1 MHILIAE
8 DDNVSRKLLT
18 STLMA
23 WNHTVHAVTDGE
35 AAWEAWQ
42 GQRMR
47 LVVTDWMMP
56 GLDGPEL
63 CRRIR
68 AAQGGAEDPAYLVL
82 LTSRDTPQDI
92 AEAFEAGADDFIGKP
107 FHVAELR
114 ARLQAGMRILDLQE
128 TLIRLKKEQED
139 LALTD
144 PLTRLLNRRA
154 GQQRLA
160 IDDDRMRREQRPMG
174 VVMVDIDHF
183 KAVNDDHGH
192 SVGDRLLRI
201 TAECLEACVRGGDY
215 VARWGGEEFLVALPG
230 ADIIQCAEVAE
241 RCRNLLASQR
251 FPVLDGQVL
260 QVTASF
266 GAASTEGADRCD
278 AESLIEQADRA
289 LYWAKQGGRNRVK
302 IYVRGADDPGQ
313 QRQVS

>member
-8 DDNVSRKLLT
+8 DENISRKLLT

-23 WNHTVHAVTDGE
+23 WGHTVQAVTDGE
-35 AAWEAWQ
+35 AAWDAYCKR
-42 GQRMR
+42 RMR

-56 GLDGPEL
+56 GLDGLEL
-63 CRRIR
+63 CHRIR
-68 AAQGGAEDPAYLVL
+68 AAQGGAENPAYLVL

-92 AEAFEAGADDFIGKP
+92 AEAFEAGADDFIAKP

-114 ARLQAGMRILDLQE
+114 ARLQAGVRILELQE
-128 TLIRLKKEQED
+128 TLIRLKQEQEN

-154 GQQRLA
+154 MQQRLA
-160 IDDDRMRREQRPMG
+160 ADEDRMRREQRPLG
-174 VVMVDIDHF
+174 VVMVDLDHF
-183 KAVNDDHGH
+183 KEVNDNYGHG
-192 SVGDRLLRI
+192 VGDRLLRI

-215 VARWGGEEFLVALPG
+215 VSRWGGEEFLIALPG

-241 RCRNLLASQR
+241 RCRNLLAAQR
-251 FPVLDGQVL
+251 FPVRDGEVL

-278 AESLIEQADRA
+278 SEGVIEQADRA

-302 IYVRGADDPGQ
+302 IYVRGADPDAK
-313 QRQVS
+313 RQVS